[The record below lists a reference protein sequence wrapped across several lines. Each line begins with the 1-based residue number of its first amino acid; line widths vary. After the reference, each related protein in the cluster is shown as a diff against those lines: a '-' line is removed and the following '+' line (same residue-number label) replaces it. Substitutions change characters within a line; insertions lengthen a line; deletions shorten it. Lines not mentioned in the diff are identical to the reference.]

1 MSKRYA
7 DATPH
12 AASLIQ
18 SLRDIGYSCETALA
32 DIIDNAITAEAQTIE
47 IMSDAGAAH
56 PALAIIDNGLGM
68 SVDELVEAMRPGSH
82 NPLSERASGD
92 LGRFGLGLKSAS
104 FSQCKRLTVIS
115 RQEGALCG
123 AVWDLDEVAN
133 TNRWEIQLLE
143 EFADIPWI
151 DRLGPRGTLVLWEK
165 MDRLAGG
172 IETDQRKRAEY
183 INRAISGAERHIR
196 LVFHRFMSEGKP
208 PLAIRLNE
216 RKLEPLDPFGTKFA
230 SHQEDREDSLEL
242 GRGTVTFQ
250 CFTLPHHK
258 SITKAEWDDLGGPE
272 GHLRS
277 QGFYVYRGGRL
288 IIAGSWLGLAR
299 QTELTKLCRIK
310 VDIPN
315 TMDADWKI
323 DVKKASAQL
332 PPPVRERM
340 RLLVEKLSSTSKR
353 TYQRRGQRLVDES
366 IMPLWQRIQKDG
378 AVIYRPD
385 PAHPVFADFS
395 ARLPDEL
402 QADFANLIGL
412 VGSSM
417 PVAALHADFAG
428 IPEEVLV
435 DDVDEPAL
443 RQLAEAMIPRLLDQG
458 ITDDLIPTI
467 LKQIDPF
474 NTNWPISEPIISD
487 IIAKEKMDG

>member
-1 MSKRYA
+1 M
-7 DATPH
+7 
-12 AASLIQ
+12 
-18 SLRDIGYSCETALA
+18 
-32 DIIDNAITAEAQTIE
+32 
-47 IMSDAGAAH
+47 
-56 PALAIIDNGLGM
+56 
-68 SVDELVEAMRPGSH
+68 
-82 NPLSERASGD
+82 
-92 LGRFGLGLKSAS
+92 
-104 FSQCKRLTVIS
+104 
-115 RQEGALCG
+115 
-123 AVWDLDEVAN
+123 
-133 TNRWEIQLLE
+133 
-143 EFADIPWI
+143 
-151 DRLGPRGTLVLWEK
+151 
-165 MDRLAGG
+165 
-172 IETDQRKRAEY
+172 
-183 INRAISGAERHIR
+183 
-196 LVFHRFMSEGKP
+196 
-208 PLAIRLNE
+208 
-216 RKLEPLDPFGTKFA
+216 
-230 SHQEDREDSLEL
+230 
-242 GRGTVTFQ
+242 TFQ